1 MMAPTPPARP
11 RVRPARP
18 ADRRASRRPARIF
31 EAPLYTKA
39 ALRARQAAGDAA
51 SVDRFL
57 DLSA

>member
-11 RVRPARP
+11 RARP
-18 ADRRASRRPARIF
+18 AQAADRRHYRRPARFF

-39 ALRARQAAGDAA
+39 ALRARQAGDAA
-51 SVDRFL
+51 QVDRFL